1 MPTDKGKE
9 LVAEMKEIFSSS
21 PLVVA
26 AEYRG
31 VDVTQMTG
39 LRQEL
44 RSNGARFKVVKILLR
59 VLQPTKLVNLNLR
72 MS

>member
-1 MPTDKGKE
+1 MPTDKGRE
-9 LVAEMKEIFSSS
+9 LVAEMKEIFLSS

-44 RSNGARFKVVKILLR
+44 RSSGARFKVV
-59 VLQPTKLVNLNLR
+59 
-72 MS
+72 